1 MILTPSRNISAFASF
16 IPKGVMRELGN
27 AFVQRGPQPTVP
39 EMMRTYRRV
48 VSELDAI
55 LTNAGTNGL
64 FEARAF
70 KDFCFAA

>member
-1 MILTPSRNISAFASF
+1 
-16 IPKGVMRELGN
+16 MRELGN

-70 KDFCFAA
+70 KDFCFAG